1 METVTVNAKAL
12 RRLLSAL
19 IGPPHYIH
27 ELQATRDNGMGLFDD
42 NPIDILC
49 KEYIAAV
56 DAFNEQHKKEREENE
71 KSQNPFHRR

>member
-19 IGPPHYIH
+19 IGPPHYIR

-71 KSQNPFHRR
+71 KS